1 MAKHNVTTQDM
12 LLISRKRLQAFDGRF
27 IECTVREGTEA
38 AWEQAWA
45 RHHQNQVQEGNVI
58 DVIT

>member
-12 LLISRKRLQAFDGRF
+12 LLIRRKRLQAFDGRF

-38 AWEQAWA
+38 AREQA
-45 RHHQNQVQEGNVI
+45 
-58 DVIT
+58 